1 MFIIHSGQ
9 TGVERGAH
17 IAARAAG
24 LRIAGF
30 APPEGRDELGAL
42 PDHVRERLTPY
53 VERGSRPTIRAN
65 IAIASAALV
74 VVPQAERAEHVSA
87 MLWLLQGI
95 RGHKLPHLIC
105 DASTSLADVVAW
117 ATALPETCGSRRL
130 LVTGPRFTRWP
141 EGEAIARRLI
151 GAIASAEHTEG
162 QTPWRVM

>member
-17 IAARAAG
+17 LAARAAG

-30 APPEGRDELGAL
+30 APPECRDELGAL

-53 VERGSRPTIRAN
+53 VERGSRPATRAN

-74 VVPQAERAEHVSA
+74 IVPQADQAEHFSA

-95 RGHKLPHLIC
+95 RGHKLPLLIC
-105 DASTSLADVVAW
+105 DASTSLADVAAW
-117 ATALPETCGSRRL
+117 ASALPETCGSRRL

-141 EGEAIARRLI
+141 EGEALARRLI
-151 GAIASAEHTEG
+151 GAIASSERTEG
-162 QTPWRVM
+162 RPSWRVM